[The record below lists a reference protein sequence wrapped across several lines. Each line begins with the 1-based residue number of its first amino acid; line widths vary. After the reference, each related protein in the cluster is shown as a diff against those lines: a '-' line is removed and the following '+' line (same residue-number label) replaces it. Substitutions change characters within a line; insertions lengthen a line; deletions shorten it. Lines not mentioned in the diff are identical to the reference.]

1 MKKFAFILCLAAFMA
16 ACTSPGIT
24 EDYETNIQTID
35 KKDYEIPSDKN
46 KKKDKDE

>member
-35 KKDYEIPSDKN
+35 KEEYEIPSDKYD
-46 KKKDKDE
+46 KDKDD